1 MITNQTVIIENEIAN
16 KLKVNNSGII
26 DKNTINVSKK
36 IAKMCNSFFEEKKFD
51 YSGWSIEKVWL
62 EDYLFNQFISI
73 LFINESESKKFKLQF
88 GKNNYINAIDF
99 PKNNTKKQ
107 NKKRHKFPFKNKVKE
122 VFDKM
127 KIKFAEC
134 ILEDDFDPEFNVE

>member
-26 DKNTINVSKK
+26 DKNTINVSRK
-36 IAKMCNSFFEEKKFD
+36 IAKMCNSFFEEKRFD

-62 EDYLFNQFISI
+62 EDYLFNQFVSI
-73 LFINESESKKFKLQF
+73 LFISKSGDEKFKLQF
-88 GKNNYINAIDF
+88 GKNNYVNAVDF
-99 PKNNTKKQ
+99 PKNNMKKQ
-107 NKKRHKFPFKNKVKE
+107 KKESPKCPFKDKTKELFNKV
-122 VFDKM
+122 

-134 ILEDDFDPEFNVE
+134 ILEDEFGPEFDIE